1 MAEQIPET
9 AYERAT
15 QEARDKERL
24 DRQKLLVSLPRGKP
38 EQGVLALMAEKLAD
52 LREEQQDALL
62 LLATEDLD
70 TVRDCLVQ
78 HLRGLDAKAARF
90 FKIAQVGAK
99 EGTVAAQRVFI
110 PALVYMDLDDEEAK
124 TLEKF
129 RKEQEAAKKK
139 ETGKSESSWKMANVK
154 KGVPYRYN
162 YGKAG
167 NSGGYGGGFGSAG
180 GLGGALQKL
189 LEQQMSQG
197 SEGKPKAG
205 RSSAAAVCSS
215 QQDTSMAARMAANRL
230 QYPCNRCGVLGHWK
244 RDDQCKPADVAKYIK
259 KKMAEQAKRDDEEEE
274 GEDTGTNIYSDY
286 LLFVA
291 YDNLTQ
297 RIYSDKVGYDILKNL
312 FKNFSS
318 NDWKFL
324 VVLHS

>member
-38 EQGVLALMAEKLAD
+38 KQGVLALMAEKLAD
-52 LREEQQDALL
+52 LREEQQD
-62 LLATEDLD
+62 
-70 TVRDCLVQ
+70 TVRDRLVQ
-78 HLRGLDAKAARF
+78 HLRGLDAKAARL

-99 EGTVAAQRVFI
+99 EGTAAAQRVFI
-110 PALVYMDLDDEEAK
+110 PAPVYMDLDDEEAR

-139 ETGKSESSWKMANVK
+139 ETGKRVSSWKMGNAK
-154 KGVPYRYN
+154 KSVPYGYN

-167 NSGGYGGGFGSAG
+167 YSGGYGYGGGFGGAG
-180 GLGGALQKL
+180 GLGGWALQKL

-197 SEGKPKAG
+197 SEGKPKASS
-205 RSSAAAVCSS
+205 SSAAPGRSS
-215 QQDTSMAARMAANRL
+215 QQDTSMVARMAANRL
-230 QYPCNRCGVLGHWK
+230 QYPCNGCGVLGHWK

-259 KKMAEQAKRDDEEEE
+259 KKMAEQAKRDEEEEE
-274 GEDTGTNIYSDY
+274 GEDTG
-286 LLFVA
+286 
-291 YDNLTQ
+291 
-297 RIYSDKVGYDILKNL
+297 RIYIRTIYYNGCL
-312 FKNFSS
+312 
-318 NDWKFL
+318 
-324 VVLHS
+324 

>member
-1 MAEQIPET
+1 MADQIPET

-24 DRQKLLVSLPRGKP
+24 YRQKLLVSLPRGKP
-38 EQGVLALMAEKLAD
+38 EQSVLALMAKKLAD

-70 TVRDCLVQ
+70 TVRDRLVQ
-78 HLRGLDAKAARF
+78 HLYGLDAKAARL

-99 EGTVAAQRVFI
+99 EGTAAAQRVFI
-110 PALVYMDLDDEEAK
+110 PALVYMDLDDEEAR

-139 ETGKSESSWKMANVK
+139 ETGKSESAWKMGNAK
-154 KGVPYRYN
+154 KSVPYGYN

-167 NSGGYGGGFGSAG
+167 YSGGYGYGSGAS
-180 GLGGALQKL
+180 GLGGWALQKL

-197 SEGKPKAG
+197 SESKPKASS
-205 RSSAAAVCSS
+205 SSAAAGCSG
-215 QQDTSMAARMAANRL
+215 QQETSMAARMAANRL
-230 QYPCNRCGVLGHWK
+230 QYPCNSCGVLGHWK

-259 KKMAEQAKRDDEEEE
+259 KKMAEQAKRDEEEEE
-274 GEDTGTNIYSDY
+274 GEDTGTDIYSDY
-286 LLFVA
+286 LLYICF
-291 YDNLTQ
+291 
-297 RIYSDKVGYDILKNL
+297 
-312 FKNFSS
+312 
-318 NDWKFL
+318 
-324 VVLHS
+324 

>member
-1 MAEQIPET
+1 MADQIPET
-9 AYERAT
+9 AFERAT

-24 DRQKLLVSLPRGKP
+24 DRQKLLVSLPRVKP
-38 EQGVLALMAEKLAD
+38 EQGVLALLAEKIAD

-70 TVRDCLVQ
+70 TVRARLVQ
-78 HLRGLDAKAARF
+78 HHRSLDAKAARL

-99 EGTVAAQRVFI
+99 EGTAAAQRVFI
-110 PALVYMDLDDEEAK
+110 PAPVYMDLDDEEAR

-139 ETGKSESSWKMANVK
+139 ETGKSESAWKMGNAK
-154 KGVPYRYN
+154 KSVPYGYN

-167 NSGGYGGGFGSAG
+167 YSGGYGYGGGFGGAG
-180 GLGGALQKL
+180 GLGGWALQKL

-197 SEGKPKAG
+197 SESKPKASS
-205 RSSAAAVCSS
+205 SSAAAGCSG
-215 QQDTSMAARMAANRL
+215 QQEASMAARMAANRL
-230 QYPCNRCGVLGHWK
+230 QYPCNGCGVLGHWK

-259 KKMAEQAKRDDEEEE
+259 KKMAEQAKRDEEEEE

-286 LLFVA
+286 LL
-291 YDNLTQ
+291 YD
-297 RIYSDKVGYDILKNL
+297 
-312 FKNFSS
+312 
-318 NDWKFL
+318 
-324 VVLHS
+324 